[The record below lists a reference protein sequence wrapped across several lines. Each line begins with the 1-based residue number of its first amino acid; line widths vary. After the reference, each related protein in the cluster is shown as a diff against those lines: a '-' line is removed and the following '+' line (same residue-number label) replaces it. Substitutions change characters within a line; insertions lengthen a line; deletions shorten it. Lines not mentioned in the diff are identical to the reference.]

1 MGAAAKKESLLA
13 FLSSKDELHFCHL
26 CKNRIM
32 RVCCRSTPLHLL
44 VVLTLLP
51 WSRISVKSASTSEL
65 PGSFMTH
72 MIVTA
77 YCLLI
82 FEKKLKKRGTGLE
95 RS

>member
-32 RVCCRSTPLHLL
+32 KVCCRSTPLHLL

-65 PGSFMTH
+65 PGNFMT
-72 MIVTA
+72 IVTA
-77 YCLLI
+77 YYLLI
-82 FEKKLKKRGTGLE
+82 FEKKLKKRGTELQ